1 MNYIGIDV
9 HKSICT
15 AVVMND
21 DDKVID
27 QIIDFGTNDE
37 GFSFITEHY
46 SPEDSYIL
54 FENLTTAHRVY
65 HFFKDKGYR
74 VEGLNTGNGCVTEIS
89 NTDFKTDLEDATKL
103 ARMCKDHFTGRR
115 EYSMAHFSEIDS
127 MKAKELCRVLNDCS
141 EQRDKLNLRI
151 QAYMDLFGIKLP
163 KGLKN
168 VYSNKAMKY
177 LRSLDHL
184 ALTIMV
190 DDMES
195 AMNHIEKAKA
205 GLEELYKDNED
216 VQNLMSIKGIAIQT
230 AATIYTVVDNIE
242 RFETP
247 ESLVSYVGLK
257 ITRHESGGNRDLH
270 GHINKRGDP
279 LVRKYLANVVVKHQ
293 MYYPDSDLAKFYSR
307 KKEEMPH
314 WKAVTAT
321 MRKLVCIIWAML
333 TRHQVYKFR
342 PAVRSS

>member
-21 DDKVID
+21 DEKVID

-37 GFSFITEHY
+37 GYSFIVDHY

-74 VEGLNTGNGCVTEIS
+74 VEGLHTGHGCVTEIS
-89 NTDFKTDLEDATKL
+89 KTDFKTDLEDATKL

-115 EYSMAHFSEIDS
+115 EYSMAHFADIDS
-127 MKAKELCRVLNDCS
+127 MKAKELCRVMNDCS

-151 QAYMDLFGIKLP
+151 QAYMDMFDIHLP
-163 KGLKN
+163 GRLKK
-168 VYSNKAMKY
+168 VYSNRAIEY
-177 LRSLDHL
+177 LESLNHP
-184 ALTIMV
+184 ALTIMIKEITSL
-190 DDMES
+190 MEL
-195 AMNHIEKAKA
+195 IKEAKK
-205 GLEELYKDNED
+205 GLESLFSDNED
-216 VQNLMSIKGIAIQT
+216 VKNLMSIKGIAIQT
-230 AATIYTVVDNIE
+230 AATIYTAVDGIE

-247 ESLVSYVGLK
+247 ESLVSYFGLK
-257 ITRHESGGNRDLH
+257 ITRHESGGDRDMH
-270 GHINKRGDP
+270 GHINKKGDP
-279 LVRKYLANVVVKHQ
+279 LVRKYLSIIVVSHPKH
-293 MYYPDSDLAKFYSR
+293 YPDSDLAKFYKR

-314 WKAVTAT
+314 WKAVTAA

-333 TRHQVYKFR
+333 SKHQTYRF
-342 PAVRSS
+342 SSPVKA